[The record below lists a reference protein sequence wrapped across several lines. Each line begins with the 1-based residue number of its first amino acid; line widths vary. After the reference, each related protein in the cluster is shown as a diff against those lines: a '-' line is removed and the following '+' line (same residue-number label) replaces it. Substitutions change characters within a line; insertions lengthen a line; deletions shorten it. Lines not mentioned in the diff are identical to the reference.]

1 MVVCLRDDGHASQI
15 SGHGGVSTDSRELSE
30 RGMKSLSNSAPSQL
44 PTPAPSTDVR
54 LLGELH
60 AIQSTLVR
68 LTEVLSRISQT
79 LERATNRH

>member
-1 MVVCLRDDGHASQI
+1 
-15 SGHGGVSTDSRELSE
+15 
-30 RGMKSLSNSAPSQL
+30 MKSLSNSAPSQL

-60 AIQSTLVR
+60 AIQNTLVR

-79 LERATNRH
+79 LERAANRR